1 MSDDGFTVDYKAL
14 NELGQQLANLRGEF
28 NRGDDALKT
37 LLDTLSDDDLKRKV
51 KDFADNWSE
60 KKYAI
65 TSQLDSAAGFAISAA
80 RVYRD
85 TDEAIAKGYT
95 KAGETLRAKARSSPP
110 AATTT
115 TTEAGKQ

>member
-1 MSDDGFTVDYKAL
+1 MGDDGFTVDYKAL

-28 NRGDDALKT
+28 KRGDDALSK
-37 LLDTLSDDDLKRKV
+37 LLREISDGDLRSKL
-51 KDFADNWSE
+51 KDFTDNWSD

-85 TDEAIAKGYT
+85 TDEVFEKGFT
-95 KAGETLRAKARSSPP
+95 DSRTTLLAGNKRSTAPP
-110 AATTT
+110 SS
-115 TTEAGKQ
+115 EQDRRP